1 MMATRRRGLWRRAW
15 RWATRRESPRRCRSG
30 GKPHLEPLIPESC
43 GAACWKITRS
53 WIPLRRPAT
62 QRDGEGSGGPS
73 TTTTFTDSRLT
84 PSTHLLLSRA
94 GEPCGL
100 LLRQQP
106 DPPSPHVLERL
117 QRHRPYLCGGLG
129 RPGPAGDITVN
140 DGSGPQIANI
150 ATDFSQ
156 GAWVN
161 VLINV
166 AAAGTVTVTVT
177 RTAGMNAAVS
187 GIFLG

>member
-1 MMATRRRGLWRRAW
+1 MVRARAAPARR
-15 RWATRRESPRRCRSG
+15 
-30 GKPHLEPLIPESC
+30 
-43 GAACWKITRS
+43 
-53 WIPLRRPAT
+53 
-62 QRDGEGSGGPS
+62 
-73 TTTTFTDSRLT
+73 
-84 PSTHLLLSRA
+84 
-94 GEPCGL
+94 
-100 LLRQQP
+100 
-106 DPPSPHVLERL
+106 PPSPTPGSRRQPTYFYRVLASHAACYFDNNQIRL
-117 QRHRPYLCGGLG
+117 HLTFSSAYSGTVHIYAVDWDALG
-129 RPGPAGDITVN
+129 RRETITVN

-166 AAAGTVTVTVT
+166 AAAGTVTVT